1 MPDKT
6 PMVVFFNNVFFFQ
19 EREKDLLKISFK
31 RERKGLSVIGHVN
44 GPIARDFNNV
54 FFFQEREKDLLKY
67 KEPSS
72 RQCLS
77 QEREKT
83 CYLRWLSEVDLR
95 SVGIETIQ

>member
-1 MPDKT
+1 MTDKT

-19 EREKDLLKISFK
+19 ERDKDLLKISFK

-44 GPIARDFNNV
+44 GPIARDLTMS
-54 FFFQEREKDLLKY
+54 FFPREGKRLVKY

-83 CYLRWLSEVDLR
+83 CYLRWLSESYLR
-95 SVGIETIQ
+95 SVGIETI

>member
-44 GPIARDFNNV
+44 GPNARIS
-54 FFFQEREKDLLKY
+54 R
-67 KEPSS
+67 EPSS

-83 CYLRWLSEVDLR
+83 CYLRWLSEGYLR

>member
-1 MPDKT
+1 MTDKT

-54 FFFQEREKDLLKY
+54 FFFPREGKRLVKIQ
-67 KEPSS
+67 
-72 RQCLS
+72 RA
-77 QEREKT
+77 
-83 CYLRWLSEVDLR
+83 
-95 SVGIETIQ
+95 IE

>member
-54 FFFQEREKDLLKY
+54 FFSKRGK
-67 KEPSS
+67 
-72 RQCLS
+72 
-77 QEREKT
+77 KT
-83 CYLRWLSEVDLR
+83 C
-95 SVGIETIQ
+95 

>member
-1 MPDKT
+1 MTDKT

-19 EREKDLLKISFK
+19 EREKDLLKFLS
-31 RERKGLSVIGHVN
+31 REKESLSVIGHAR
-44 GPIARDFNNV
+44 GPIARV
-54 FFFQEREKDLLKY
+54 LTMSFFPREGKDLLKY

-83 CYLRWLSEVDLR
+83 CYLRWLSESYLR
-95 SVGIETIQ
+95 SVGIETI